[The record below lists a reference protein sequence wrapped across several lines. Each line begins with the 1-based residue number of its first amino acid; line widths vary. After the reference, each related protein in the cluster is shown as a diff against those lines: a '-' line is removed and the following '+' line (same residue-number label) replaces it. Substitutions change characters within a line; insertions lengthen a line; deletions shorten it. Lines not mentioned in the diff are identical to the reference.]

1 MYSLRRVLI
10 FLTVFA
16 ATVHH
21 ATAQQ
26 QQDKEQSKLYM
37 EQAELILADT
47 KAMDDA
53 RDIMVTAANF
63 DTTNIKANFEA
74 GRMHILTINK
84 DFAIKFF
91 LRIYHQDPAFR
102 FDLEYW
108 IGKAYHFGLDFNN
121 AIKYYSLY
129 RDKLIRKPTYA
140 GKDKVDLKEV
150 ERNIDECNNGKE
162 LVAHPKNFS
171 IVNIGSEINSEFDD
185 YGPVL
190 SENGNEIVFT
200 TRRRDGN
207 TNENVA
213 DDNKPYEDVFTATR
227 PGGAWS
233 RAKNIGPVINTKF
246 NNSNL
251 SMSPDGNTL
260 FLYNDDGNGDI
271 YFSLRS
277 RDGLWGV
284 PEPLPGLINST
295 YKESSIS
302 ITKDGN
308 KLYFA
313 SERPGGYGGSDIY
326 VCTRDSKGE
335 WTRVKN
341 LGTTIN
347 TGYDEDG
354 PFIDYD
360 GKTLYFSSKG
370 RKGMGGFDIFKST
383 LLDPERNEWS
393 EPENLG
399 YPINTPDN
407 DIYFVSTPDGKKAYY
422 SSTRED
428 GFGYDDIYV
437 ITVSDE
443 PKKAPVVA
451 AKDLEPIKKEDP
463 PKKEEPK
470 KEAPRKEAPKKVEP
484 FKYIVN
490 VVDAGSQSP
499 LEAKVRLQGFK
510 DNVMAG
516 IVNQG
521 NGVYEFSIASTGPK
535 DYRLSAERTGYVF
548 VNETVKIDGAPG
560 KSKTRTIRL
569 RKLVVGVSSVLRNIY
584 FDFSM
589 SVLKKE
595 SYSELSKLEGMM
607 KQNDGIRVEIS
618 GHTDSYGSKHKNK
631 QLSLRRADAVR
642 SYLTSK
648 GIDPR
653 RVTSVGYGEDKPLA
667 SNDDEKEGRELNRR
681 VEFKVLGN

>member
-1 MYSLRRVLI
+1 MHSLRRVLI

-16 ATVHH
+16 AIVHH
-21 ATAQQ
+21 ASAQQ

-37 EQAELILADT
+37 EQAELIMADT

-74 GRMHILTINK
+74 GHMHLLTINK

-91 LRIYHQDPAFR
+91 LRIYHQDPDFR

-108 IGKAYHFGLDFNN
+108 IGKAYHYGLDFDN

-129 RDKLIRKPTYA
+129 RDKLIKKPTYA
-140 GKDKVDLKEV
+140 GKDKVELKDV
-150 ERNIDECNNGKE
+150 ERNIVECNNGKE
-162 LVAHPKNFS
+162 FVAHPKNFS
-171 IVNIGSEINSEFDD
+171 IVNIGREINSEFDD
-185 YGPVL
+185 YAPVL
-190 SENGNEIVFT
+190 SENGNELVFT

-207 TNENVA
+207 TYENVA
-213 DDNKPYEDVFTATR
+213 DDNKPYEDVFTATKT
-227 PGGAWS
+227 GGTWS
-233 RAKNIGPVINTKF
+233 KAKNIGPTINTKF

-260 FLYNDDGNGDI
+260 FLYNDEGNGDI
-271 YFSLRS
+271 YFSLRLK
-277 RDGLWGV
+277 DGSWGV
-284 PEPLPGLINST
+284 PDPLPGLINSSF
-295 YKESSIS
+295 KESSIS
-302 ITKDGN
+302 MTKDG
-308 KLYFA
+308 KVVYFA
-313 SERPGGYGGSDIY
+313 SERPGGFGASDIY
-326 VCTRDSKGE
+326 VCTKDTKGE
-335 WTRVKN
+335 WTKIKN

-347 TGYDEDG
+347 TEYDEDG

-383 LLDPERNEWS
+383 LLDLDRNEWS
-393 EPENLG
+393 EPMNLG

-407 DIYFVSTPDGKKAYY
+407 DIYFVSSPDGKKAYY

-428 GFGYDDIYV
+428 GFGYDDIYE
-437 ITVSDE
+437 ITVPPEE
-443 PKKAPVVA
+443 PKKEPLVA
-451 AKDLEPIKKEDP
+451 AKDPE

-470 KEAPRKEAPKKVEP
+470 KEEPKKVEP

-490 VVDAGSQSP
+490 VVDADTQSA

-510 DNVMAG
+510 DNVMVG
-516 IVNQG
+516 VMNQG
-521 NGVYEFSIASTGPK
+521 NGVYEFSITTSGPK
-535 DYRLSAERTGYVF
+535 DYRISAERTGYVF
-548 VNETVKIDGAPG
+548 VNEAVKIDGAPG
-560 KSKTRTIRL
+560 KSKTRTVQM

-589 SVLKKE
+589 SMLKKE
-595 SYSELSKLEGMM
+595 SYSELSKLEAMM

-618 GHTDSYGSKHKNK
+618 GHTDNYGSKLRNK
-631 QLSLRRADAVR
+631 RLSLHRADAVR
-642 SYLTSK
+642 SFLTSK

-653 RVTSVGYGEDKPLA
+653 RVTTAGYGEDKPLA
-667 SNDDEKEGRELNRR
+667 SNDDEKEGRALNRR

>member
-10 FLTVFA
+10 FLTVIA
-16 ATVHH
+16 AIAHH
-21 ATAQQ
+21 ASAQQ
-26 QQDKEQSKLYM
+26 QQDKAQSKLYL

-53 RDIMVTAANF
+53 RDIMVVAANF
-63 DTTNIKANFEA
+63 DTTNIKSNFDA
-74 GRMHILTINK
+74 GHMHLLTINK

-91 LRIYHQDPAFR
+91 LRIYRQNPAYR

-108 IGKAYHFGLDFNN
+108 IGKAYHFGLDFDN
-121 AIKYYSLY
+121 AITYYSRY
-129 RDKLIRKPTYA
+129 RAKLVRQPGYA
-140 GKDKVDLKEV
+140 GKDKVELKEV
-150 ERNIDECNNGKE
+150 ERNIIECNNGKE

-171 IVNIGSEINSEFDD
+171 IVNIGAEINSEFDD
-185 YGPVL
+185 YAPVL

-207 TNENVA
+207 SFENVA
-213 DDNKPYEDVFTATR
+213 DDNKPKEAIFTANRTR
-227 PGGAWS
+227 SAWS
-233 RAKNIGPVINTKF
+233 KAKNIGPIINTKF

-251 SMSPDGNTL
+251 SLSPDGGTL

-271 YFSLRS
+271 YFSLGLKDRS
-277 RDGLWGV
+277 WGV
-284 PEPLPGLINST
+284 PEPLAGLINST
-295 YKESSIS
+295 YKESSVS

-313 SERPGGYGGSDIY
+313 SERPGGVGGSDIY

-341 LGTTIN
+341 LGSTIN
-347 TGYDEDG
+347 TEYDEDG

-383 LLDPERNEWS
+383 LLDAERNEWS

-407 DIYFVSTPDGKKAYY
+407 DIYFVSLPDGKKAYY

-428 GFGYDDIYV
+428 GFGYDDIYEINV
-437 ITVSDE
+437 LDK
-443 PKKAPVVA
+443 PKKEPVVA
-451 AKDLEPIKKEDP
+451 AKDPEPLNDLPI
-463 PKKEEPK
+463 KKEEPK
-470 KEAPRKEAPKKVEP
+470 KGEPAKEVPKKVES

-499 LEAKVRLQGFK
+499 LEAKVRLQGGK
-510 DNVMAG
+510 DNVIAG
-516 IVNQG
+516 MVNQG
-521 NGVYEFSIASTGPK
+521 NGVYEFTVLSGPK

-560 KSKTRTIRL
+560 KSATRTIRL
-569 RKLVVGVSSVLRNIY
+569 RKIALGLSSVLRNIY
-584 FDFSM
+584 FDFTLSA
-589 SVLKKE
+589 LKQE
-595 SYSELSKLEGMM
+595 SYSELGNLEAMM
-607 KQNDGIRVEIS
+607 KQN
-618 GHTDSYGSKHKNK
+618 
-631 QLSLRRADAVR
+631 
-642 SYLTSK
+642 
-648 GIDPR
+648 
-653 RVTSVGYGEDKPLA
+653 
-667 SNDDEKEGRELNRR
+667 
-681 VEFKVLGN
+681 

>member
-10 FLTVFA
+10 FLTVIA
-16 ATVHH
+16 AIVHH
-21 ATAQQ
+21 ASAQQ
-26 QQDKEQSKLYM
+26 QQDKAQSKLYM

-53 RDIMVTAANF
+53 RDIMVVAANF

-74 GRMHILTINK
+74 GHMHLLTINK

-91 LRIYHQDPAFR
+91 LRIYRQDPAYR

-108 IGKAYHFGLDFNN
+108 IGKAYHFGLDFDN
-121 AIKYYSLY
+121 AIKYYSRY
-129 RDKLIRKPTYA
+129 RAKLVRQPAYA

-150 ERNIDECNNGKE
+150 ERNIIECNNGKE

-171 IVNIGSEINSEFDD
+171 IVNIGAEINSEFDD
-185 YGPVL
+185 YAPVL

-207 TNENVA
+207 SFENVA
-213 DDNKPYEDVFTATR
+213 DDNKPYEDIFTATR
-227 PGGAWS
+227 TRGAWS
-233 RAKNIGPVINTKF
+233 KAKNIGPIINTKF

-251 SMSPDGNTL
+251 SLSPDGNTL

-271 YFSLRS
+271 YFSHRLKDRS
-277 RDGLWGV
+277 WGV
-284 PEPLPGLINST
+284 PEPLAGLINST
-295 YKESSIS
+295 YKESSVS

-313 SERPGGYGGSDIY
+313 SERPGGSGGSDIY

-347 TGYDEDG
+347 TEYDEDG

-407 DIYFVSTPDGKKAYY
+407 DIYFVSTSDGKKAYY

-428 GFGYDDIYV
+428 GFGYDDIYE
-437 ITVSDE
+437 ISVSDQ
-443 PKKAPVVA
+443 PKKEPVVA
-451 AKDLEPIKKEDP
+451 EKDPEPEKDPPIKKEEP
-463 PKKEEPK
+463 RKEEPA
-470 KEAPRKEAPKKVEP
+470 KEVPKKVES
-484 FKYIVN
+484 FKYIVT

-499 LEAKVRLQGFK
+499 LEAKVRLQGVK

-516 IVNQG
+516 MVNQG
-521 NGVYEFSIASTGPK
+521 NGVYEFTVPSGPK
-535 DYRLSAERTGYVF
+535 DYRLSGERTGYVF

-560 KSKTRTIRL
+560 KSATRTIRL
-569 RKLVVGVSSVLRNIY
+569 RKIAIGVSSVLRNIY
-584 FDFSM
+584 FDFNL

-595 SYSELSKLEGMM
+595 SYSELGKLEAMM

-618 GHTDSYGSKHKNK
+618 GHTDSYGSKVRNK
-631 QLSLRRADAVR
+631 LLSLHRADAVR
-642 SYLTSK
+642 SYLTSR

-653 RVTSVGYGEDKPLA
+653 RVTTAGYGEDKPLA

-681 VEFKVLGN
+681 VEFKVVGK

>member
-10 FLTVFA
+10 FLTVIA
-16 ATVHH
+16 AIVHH
-21 ATAQQ
+21 ASAQQ
-26 QQDKEQSKLYM
+26 QQDKAQSKLYM

-53 RDIMVTAANF
+53 RDIMVVAANF

-74 GRMHILTINK
+74 GHMHLLTINK

-91 LRIYHQDPAFR
+91 LRIYRQNPAYR

-108 IGKAYHFGLDFNN
+108 IGKAYHFGLDFDN
-121 AIKYYSLY
+121 AITYYSRY
-129 RDKLIRKPTYA
+129 RAKLVRQPAYA
-140 GKDKVDLKEV
+140 GKDKVELKEV
-150 ERNIDECNNGKE
+150 ERNIIECNNGKE

-171 IVNIGSEINSEFDD
+171 IVNIGAEINSEFDD
-185 YGPVL
+185 YAPVL

-207 TNENVA
+207 SFENVA
-213 DDNKPYEDVFTATR
+213 DDNKPYEDIFTATR
-227 PGGAWS
+227 TRGAWS
-233 RAKNIGPVINTKF
+233 KAKNIGPIINTKF

-251 SMSPDGNTL
+251 SLSPDGNTL

-271 YFSLRS
+271 YFSLRLKDRS
-277 RDGLWGV
+277 WGV
-284 PEPLPGLINST
+284 PEPLAGLINST
-295 YKESSIS
+295 YKESSVS

-313 SERPGGYGGSDIY
+313 SERPGGVGGSDIY

-341 LGTTIN
+341 LGSTIN
-347 TGYDEDG
+347 TEYDEDG

-383 LLDPERNEWS
+383 LLDAERNEWS

-407 DIYFVSTPDGKKAYY
+407 DIYFVSSSDGKKAYY

-428 GFGYDDIYV
+428 GFGYDDIYE
-437 ITVSDE
+437 ISVSDQ
-443 PKKAPVVA
+443 PKKEPVVA
-451 AKDLEPIKKEDP
+451 EKDPEPLNDLPI
-463 PKKEEPK
+463 KKEEPK
-470 KEAPRKEAPKKVEP
+470 KGEPAKEVPKKVES

-499 LEAKVRLQGFK
+499 LEAKVRLQGGK
-510 DNVMAG
+510 DNVIAG
-516 IVNQG
+516 MVNQG
-521 NGVYEFSIASTGPK
+521 NGVYEFTVLSGPK

-560 KSKTRTIRL
+560 KSATRTIRL
-569 RKLVVGVSSVLRNIY
+569 RKIAVGVSSVLRNIY
-584 FDFSM
+584 FDFNL

-595 SYSELSKLEGMM
+595 SYSELGKLEAMM

-618 GHTDSYGSKHKNK
+618 GHTDSYGSKVRNK
-631 QLSLRRADAVR
+631 LLSLHRADAVR
-642 SYLTSK
+642 SYLTSR

-653 RVTSVGYGEDKPLA
+653 RVTTAGYGEDKPLA

-681 VEFKVLGN
+681 VEFKVVGN

>member
-10 FLTVFA
+10 FLTVIA
-16 ATVHH
+16 AFVHH
-21 ATAQQ
+21 ASAQQ
-26 QQDKEQSKLYM
+26 QQDKAQSKLYM

-53 RDIMVTAANF
+53 RDIMVVAANF
-63 DTTNIKANFEA
+63 DTTNIKSNFDA
-74 GRMHILTINK
+74 GHMHLLTINK

-91 LRIYHQDPAFR
+91 LRIYRQNPAYR

-108 IGKAYHFGLDFNN
+108 IGKAYHFGLDFDN
-121 AIKYYSLY
+121 AITYYSRY
-129 RDKLIRKPTYA
+129 RAKLVRQPGYA
-140 GKDKVDLKEV
+140 GKDKVELKEV
-150 ERNIDECNNGKE
+150 ERNIIECNNGKE

-171 IVNIGSEINSEFDD
+171 IVNIGAEINSEFDD
-185 YGPVL
+185 YAPVL

-207 TNENVA
+207 SFENVA
-213 DDNKPYEDVFTATR
+213 DDNKPYEDIFTATR
-227 PGGAWS
+227 TRGAWS
-233 RAKNIGPVINTKF
+233 KAKNIGPIINTKF

-251 SMSPDGNTL
+251 SLSPDGGTL

-271 YFSLRS
+271 YFSLRLKDRS
-277 RDGLWGV
+277 WGV
-284 PEPLPGLINST
+284 PEPLAGLINST
-295 YKESSIS
+295 YKESSVS

-313 SERPGGYGGSDIY
+313 SERPGGSGGSDIY

-347 TGYDEDG
+347 TEYDEDG

-360 GKTLYFSSKG
+360 GKTLFFSSKG
-370 RKGMGGFDIFKST
+370 RNGMGGFDIFKST
-383 LLDPERNEWS
+383 LLDPDRNEWS
-393 EPENLG
+393 DPTNLG

-407 DIYFVSTPDGKKAYY
+407 DIYFVSSSDGKKAYY

-428 GFGYDDIYV
+428 GFGYDDIYE
-437 ITVSDE
+437 ITVPED
-443 PKKAPVVA
+443 PKKEPVVA
-451 AKDLEPIKKEDP
+451 AKDPEPAKEE

-470 KEAPRKEAPKKVEP
+470 KEQPKKEEPKKVEP
-484 FKYIVN
+484 YKYVVT
-490 VVDAGSQSP
+490 VVDADTQTP

-510 DNVMAG
+510 YNVMVG
-516 IVNQG
+516 VVNQG
-521 NGVYEFSIASTGPK
+521 NGVYEFSITTSGPK
-535 DYRLSAERTGYVF
+535 DYRISAERTGYVF
-548 VNETVKIDGAPG
+548 VNEATRIDGVPG
-560 KSKTRTIRL
+560 KSKTKTVKM

-589 SVLKKE
+589 SILKKE
-595 SYSELSKLEGMM
+595 SYSELNKLEGMM
-607 KQNDGIRVEIS
+607 RQNEGIRVEIS
-618 GHTDSYGSKHKNK
+618 GHTDSYGSKLKNK
-631 QLSLRRADAVR
+631 LLSLHRADAVR
-642 SYLTSK
+642 SFLTSK
-648 GIDPR
+648 GIDR
-653 RVTSVGYGEDKPLA
+653 RLVASAGYGEDKPLA